1 MIENIEIDD
10 EWFEALAQHIV
21 SAVHPEKIVLFGSR
35 ATGTAR
41 PDSDI
46 DLFLQVE
53 TGRNTREATKETYR
67 ALRKLRERPGVDI
80 DIVVKDRAFV
90 ERYGDLVGT
99 IVRPVLREG
108 KVLYAR

>member
-1 MIENIEIDD
+1 MVEEISVDEN
-10 EWFEALAQHIV
+10 ALTNLIQHIV
-21 SAVHPEKIVLFGSR
+21 AAVHPEKIILFGSR

-46 DLFLQVE
+46 DLLVQVE
-53 TGRNTREATKETYR
+53 TGRNMQETTKEVYR
-67 ALRKLRERPGVDI
+67 VLRRMPQRPGVDV
-80 DIVVKDRAFV
+80 DIVVKERAFV

-99 IVRPVLREG
+99 VVRPALREG